1 MKTVSRVYDT
11 YAQAR
16 NAVTAIEAAGVRS
29 SEVSLVA
36 NRYVSEKY
44 ADVKEVSP
52 TATGAGVGG
61 ALGGGA
67 GLLAGLGLLAIPGLG
82 PVVAAGWLA
91 SLAIGAAAGATA
103 GGLVGALVGAGTS
116 DDHANVYSESVRRGG
131 TLVSAR
137 VDDKDA
143 SRIQAI
149 LDTYK
154 PIDPVERGAL
164 YRKEG
169 WTTFDPKAKPY
180 RPSQAEIERMRRE
193 HDIAA

>member
-36 NRYVSEKY
+36 NKYVSEKY
-44 ADVKEVSP
+44 AAVNEVSP
-52 TATGAGVGG
+52 TAAGAGIGG

-91 SLAIGAAAGATA
+91 ATAVGLAAGATA
-103 GGLVGALVGAGTS
+103 GGLVGALVEAGEPEE
-116 DDHANVYSESVRRGG
+116 HANIYSESVRRGG
-131 TLVSAR
+131 TLVTAR
-137 VDDKDA
+137 VADQDA
-143 SRIQAI
+143 ARVQ
-149 LDTYK
+149 
-154 PIDPVERGAL
+154 
-164 YRKEG
+164 
-169 WTTFDPKAKPY
+169 
-180 RPSQAEIERMRRE
+180 
-193 HDIAA
+193 